1 MVRAALVWMLLVPGV
16 AACGSRRPEARPVA
30 EAVIPA
36 DAGLADA
43 GFPDAGMDAGPIG
56 LIPTDAGLL
65 EIGVAPCQVVIARL
79 LACPGVP
86 EDSKRQMAE
95 AARHFRD
102 EAAASSA
109 ARESLA
115 SRCLEMA
122 RMTEPILLQL
132 GC

>member
-1 MVRAALVWMLLVPGV
+1 
-16 AACGSRRPEARPVA
+16 
-30 EAVIPA
+30 
-36 DAGLADA
+36 
-43 GFPDAGMDAGPIG
+43 MDAGPVA

-102 EAAASSA
+102 EAATSTE

-115 SRCLEMA
+115 ARCLEMA
-122 RMTEPILLQL
+122 RMTEPLLLQL

>member
-1 MVRAALVWMLLVPGV
+1 MLRATLVRVVVLLAV
-16 AACGSRRPEARPVA
+16 AACGSRTPEPGPAA
-30 EAVIPA
+30 AAVMPPDGGPA

-43 GFPDAGMDAGPIG
+43 GMDAGPVA

-65 EIGVAPCQVVIARL
+65 EIGVAPCQVVVARL

-86 EDSKRQMAE
+86 QDSKRQMAE

-102 EAAASSA
+102 EAAASPE
-109 ARESLA
+109 ARELLA
-115 SRCLEMA
+115 ARCLEMA
-122 RMTEPILLQL
+122 RMTEPLLLQL

>member
-1 MVRAALVWMLLVPGV
+1 MLRRAPVWMVVVLAV
-16 AACGSRRPEARPVA
+16 AACGSRKPEPGPAA
-30 EAVIPA
+30 AAVIPPDAGPA

-43 GFPDAGMDAGPIG
+43 GMDAGPVA

-95 AARHFRD
+95 AARRFRD
-102 EAAASSA
+102 EANASPG

-115 SRCLEMA
+115 ARCLEMA